1 MYIYTA
7 ILECRP
13 NYDTRHFDIVEILW
27 ACLGHFGT
35 WLGHWWDICGTSV
48 GHLCFDLALT
58 WLGLVLDLSWTLFM
72 KKNEN
77 VLKVTENGSP
87 VGSIFNDILSF

>member
-1 MYIYTA
+1 MCIYIYIIYTA

-13 NYDTRHFDIVEILW
+13 NHDTKHFDIVETLG

-58 WLGLVLDLSWTLFM
+58 WLGLGLDLSWTCLGLVLDLSWTCLGNF
-72 KKNEN
+72 
-77 VLKVTENGSP
+77 L
-87 VGSIFNDILSF
+87 